1 MVSVFLGL
9 LWSVALF
16 LVNLIIKIIT
26 KALNITLRS
35 LEKKL
40 SSLMS
45 KNAELQSVVDGTKKV
60 GKVAVKTGKVAV
72 GLAKL
77 SAKVTIV
84 SIKAT
89 IFLIKSLIS
98 ILSFLVKVIMT
109 IASSSV
115 LIILFIVVPLC
126 LLIIFIII
134 AVATTVTDIDLP
146 KGNKQM
152 GYSSEIGIGSYR
164 YMDIDWSQD
173 FTSKLDTV
181 ESTYGKNERDVLE
194 WVIICMNTQQNL
206 EETFVPAE
214 GYCVGNI
221 VVESGGSS
229 NLMGGATGHPSSDY
243 TLRNADEGVTW
254 VYASGDGSG
263 KGYPKADG
271 AFQIIT
277 PSWVGYNPLY
287 AQDSLYLH
295 PIIVADT
302 DWHTMRYYC
311 PTVAYG
317 TLSKYKNAINGGS
330 YEFNNVEGVSAITHA
345 FNLMGVDITDGK
357 YAYVK
362 NACLA
367 SYAYGALV
375 DGAHASRQDAKHDLA
390 TSIALFVLAYCETY
404 LEYDSLSDTYYY
416 TELSTNL
423 SKSVVTTM
431 CEISPS
437 SLTFSNSVCKAVY
450 GTTSKGDFSSK
461 VSEEGQFGVLD
472 KDGNSVN
479 QSIDGYLLSIMPDDA
494 VNFYESVCSD
504 TLDYM
509 SNTVYLA
516 RGYYDISMLVVNNY
530 MLETAV
536 GLLGGRSEQVDDNW
550 MQACKGMGLW
560 YASNVTTYCSYKDNS
575 MGSTYGRS
583 WYSCPILNGYTVGDD
598 CSAFLTACLAKAG
611 IMPNYKGGWGYGSSA
626 FKFNGNATLQAD
638 LTNAG
643 FVYIPYDSSY
653 VPQTGDIM
661 VMHGHVEVMAGC
673 SSDKIYVYS
682 WGNNYSIEAG
692 KGLPREWTYS
702 GYFNYWGSELE
713 GVWRKCQ

>member
-16 LVNLIIKIIT
+16 LVNLIIRILT
-26 KALNITLRS
+26 KALSIALRT

-40 SSLMS
+40 NSLVS
-45 KNAELQSVVDGTKKV
+45 KSDELKAVASGAKAVGETAEKV
-60 GKVAVKTGKVAV
+60 GKATFNIAKFGAKATMLSVKVA
-72 GLAKL
+72 
-77 SAKVTIV
+77 IC
-84 SIKAT
+84 
-89 IFLIKSLIS
+89 LIKLLIRICELICS
-98 ILSFLVKVIMT
+98 VVTT
-109 IASSSV
+109 IASSTV
-115 LIILFIVVPLC
+115 AVIVFIVIPLC
-126 LLIIFIII
+126 LMLIFIII
-134 AVATTVTDIDLP
+134 AIASFVIDVDLP
-146 KGNKQM
+146 KGSKQS

-173 FTSKLDTV
+173 FTAKLDV
-181 ESTYGKNERDVLE
+181 IEDTYGKNERDVLE

-206 EETFVPAE
+206 EETFVPVE

-221 VVESGGSS
+221 VVESGGSA

-243 TLRNADEGVTW
+243 TLRNADEGVGW
-254 VYASGDGSG
+254 MYASGDGSG
-263 KGYPKADG
+263 MGYPKADG

-277 PSWVGYNPLY
+277 PSWVGFNPLY
-287 AQDSLYLH
+287 TENALYLH

-317 TLSKYKNAINGGS
+317 TLSKYKSAVYGSS
-330 YEFNNVEGVSAITHA
+330 YEFSNSEDVSAINHA
-345 FNLMGVDITDGK
+345 FDLLGVSVTDGK
-357 YAYVK
+357 YAFVK

-404 LEYDSLSDTYYY
+404 LEYDSVSDTYYY

-423 SKSVVTTM
+423 STSVVTTM
-431 CEISPS
+431 CGISPS
-437 SLTFSNSVCKAVY
+437 SLTFSNAVCKAVY
-450 GTTSKGDFSSK
+450 GTTSKGDFSER

-472 KDGNSVN
+472 KDGNSIN
-479 QSIDGYLLSIMPDDA
+479 MSIDGYLLSIMPDDA
-494 VNFYESVCSD
+494 VSFYESVCDD

-509 SNTVYLA
+509 SNTAYLA

-536 GLLGGRSEQVDDNW
+536 NLLGGRSEEVDDNW
-550 MQACKGMGLW
+550 MQACKDMGLW
-560 YASNVTTYCSYKDNS
+560 YASNVNTYCSYKDNS

-583 WYSCPILNGYTVGDD
+583 WYSCPLLNGYTVGDD

-643 FVYIPYDSSY
+643 FSYIPYDSNY
-653 VPQTGDIM
+653 TPQTGDIM

-673 SSDKIYVYS
+673 SGGKIYVYS
-682 WGNNYSIEAG
+682 WGNNYSVAAG
-692 KGLPREWTYS
+692 KGLPREWTYD
-702 GYFNYWGSELE
+702 GYFRYWGSELE
-713 GVWRKCQ
+713 GVWRKY